1 MNHKNT
7 GERFQINIKYLNLF
21 LMRDVRVVLRAI
33 ASILSR
39 TTEERWAITRMLR
52 SLRVFLN
59 ITLYIKRPL
68 HDSTSETAG
77 SLAGVEGIRHEDQW
91 LNPSRGPRKC
101 LHF

>member
-7 GERFQINIKYLNLF
+7 GEPFQINIKYLNLF
-21 LMRDVRVVLRAI
+21 LVRDVHVVLRAI

-39 TTEERWAITRMLR
+39 TTKGRWAITRMLR
-52 SLRVFLN
+52 SLHVFLN

-77 SLAGVEGIRHEDQW
+77 SLAGVECIRHEDQW